1 MVIEIE
7 RPGLLAAAIG
17 RDLLR
22 LRRAHAATPLPVHLA
37 DLADALSRVV
47 GMLNEADAR
56 GQTVQLAEGVV
67 SLLREFRAALSMLHA
82 PAQA

>member
-1 MVIEIE
+1 
-7 RPGLLAAAIG
+7 
-17 RDLLR
+17 
-22 LRRAHAATPLPVHLA
+22 
-37 DLADALSRVV
+37 
-47 GMLNEADAR
+47 MLNEADAR